1 MRAAIPYVLSA
12 EPYYKAFHENLLAW
26 GAAHTPV
33 VTDRFVWVKADYQS
47 RHAHL
52 LRADDRGEAENLAF
66 ALPLVLPRRPGPFDR
81 VIIIL
86 HGLNESEYRKFFPW
100 ACTLASFGWP
110 VVLFPIAF
118 LVNRRPRHWMV
129 NAATQRCLLERQAI
143 PGNTVATRYNTIL
156 SGRLDRHPERLF
168 LAGRQSYG
176 DLFDL
181 VTNLR
186 QGSLTVDDGSDH
198 ALVPQRPFAD
208 GARVDFLAYSIG
220 GYLTLGLLL
229 GEGET
234 PELRA
239 SRAVIFAAAAP
250 FTHPDPALNANPL
263 SPFIL
268 DGKATDR
275 VRQFYASTAAEPLL
289 DNPQGRWWRALFRA
303 EHTVL
308 DLPLRRLRHRLFT
321 IGNTADTVIP
331 PDGMAETF
339 GPLDCVLPMGAHEY
353 PFSVADVW
361 QTGVMRSV
369 VRSYNVHPSY
379 QVGFQRFMQAV
390 IGFLA

>member
-1 MRAAIPYVLSA
+1 MTAIPYVLSA

-26 GAAHTPV
+26 GVTHAPV
-33 VTDRFVWVKADYQS
+33 VADEFIWVKADYQS

-52 LRADDRGEAENLAF
+52 LRADDQCEAENLAF
-66 ALPLVLPRRPGPFDR
+66 ALPLVLPRRPGPFER

-118 LVNRRPRHWMV
+118 LVNRRPHHWMV
-129 NAATQRCLLERQAI
+129 NAETQRCLQERQAV

-156 SGRLDRHPERLF
+156 SRRLDRHPERLF

-176 DLFDL
+176 DLLDL
-181 VTNLR
+181 VRSLR
-186 QGSLTVDDGSDH
+186 QGNLTVADGGDGTVVS
-198 ALVPQRPFAD
+198 RCPFAD
-208 GARVDFLAYSIG
+208 GTQVDFLAYSIG

-234 PELRA
+234 PELLA

-250 FTHPDPALNANPL
+250 FTHPDPTLNANPL

-268 DGKATDR
+268 DGTATDR
-275 VRQFYASTAAEPLL
+275 VRQFYSSPAAEPLL
-289 DNPQGRWWRALFRA
+289 DNAQGRWWRALFRA
-303 EHTVL
+303 EHEVL
-308 DLPLRRLRHRLFT
+308 AQPMRRLRLRLFA

-331 PDGMAETF
+331 PVGMAEML

-390 IGFLA
+390 IDFLA